1 MGPLHSFGMWQK
13 LQAGDTGNRE
23 TVLECYAK
31 VAEAD
36 KAGLLKRSGA
46 NGIFV
51 AELTRDQA
59 KPIVDWIQPGDVV
72 GPAYLLL
79 AQRQAAAEGRAL
91 AFRRGGGAALGLRV
105 EPGKA
110 AGDRTCTWRARHVPR
125 DWVEEDLLGAFTA
138 AGFIDFEVVSP
149 GRGSLPCAKLKDDGG
164 LPSLVIQ
171 TENHSIDVERAVAKR
186 RMINLDTEKLQFSG
200 RGATAPRRTV
210 NPAPSNAAA
219 TGPATN
225 GTNALAGA
233 KAASKGKGN
242 QAGQATTGTN
252 TGAQDPQTTGGGDR
266 ARSRSPVRGP
276 SDWYDIGAGQC
287 FFNVVGAHY
296 AVYRDGYTWKDA
308 CKLAKARGA
317 ILRSEIASYI
327 REKPDHFKPFWLPP
341 PTPADETEK
350 ENLTQM
356 EGGAPPTTWEEYL
369 QALDRP
375 GRWCDD
381 LTFRAM
387 TKRLNCRILL
397 IVGDIAAPDQVIA
410 YGKRISY
417 KDDRRQLGCG
427 SGLIQRWPLPT
438 HCAESWQGTPPGVA

>member
-1 MGPLHSFGMWQK
+1 M
-13 LQAGDTGNRE
+13 
-23 TVLECYAK
+23 
-31 VAEAD
+31 
-36 KAGLLKRSGA
+36 
-46 NGIFV
+46 
-51 AELTRDQA
+51 
-59 KPIVDWIQPGDVV
+59 
-72 GPAYLLL
+72 
-79 AQRQAAAEGRAL
+79 
-91 AFRRGGGAALGLRV
+91 
-105 EPGKA
+105 
-110 AGDRTCTWRARHVPR
+110 PR

-308 CKLAKARGA
+308 CKLAKSRGA

-438 HCAESWQGTPPGVA
+438 HCAESWQGTPPRSGLSWRRGVTRDRCPVEAAGCRAGVLLSLLSRGRGHGRLLLHVLPRPGRLRKLVAVMLVGGFLLRLLLLYFAVKAGSCASCYLSAGILGGW